1 MFSQIWRKISDAQ
14 RYQSTDWVL
23 KVEVDAI
30 FMPIRMRVWF
40 KQDVLVPPAG
50 IYLENFKYVDYGYF
64 GNFEFLIR
72 QALSTFVDS
81 ITSCKTNLN
90 RNM

>member
-1 MFSQIWRKISDAQ
+1 MNTSMFSQIWRKISDAQ

-30 FMPIRMRVWF
+30 FMPIRIRVWS

-50 IYLENFKYVDYGYF
+50 IYLENFEYVTMVTLAI
-64 GNFEFLIR
+64 FEFLIR
-72 QALSTFVDS
+72 PSS
-81 ITSCKTNLN
+81 W
-90 RNM
+90 RHR